1 MHWIEFSPSWFQV
14 SFTMMPRNT
23 SQVKIENQPHLQLQ
37 VGKGRLVWPLDGQNV
52 FIDKVTKS
60 LCGIEEDLKWISSL
74 MLLLSKSTSPKNN
87 RRGGGRE
94 NKLKSSWEIK
104 TKLCKSWEIKRNY
117 ANWRKLFVWLQL
129 RSRHPFADVAERS
142 GDNFQLF
149 LKKMF
154 LCFAR
159 KWNCQSEKFLVSSE
173 RFDNSWTPTLSKSIW
188 SIVFFSMGWICC
200 EVKIYS
206 IFMLFVLYWP

>member
-1 MHWIEFSPSWFQV
+1 
-14 SFTMMPRNT
+14 
-23 SQVKIENQPHLQLQ
+23 
-37 VGKGRLVWPLDGQNV
+37 
-52 FIDKVTKS
+52 
-60 LCGIEEDLKWISSL
+60 

-159 KWNCQSEKFLVSSE
+159 KWNCQSEKFLMSSE
-173 RFDNSWTPTLSKSIW
+173 HFDNSWTPTWSKSIW
-188 SIVFFSMGWICC
+188 SIVLFFMGLICC
-200 EVKIYS
+200 AVKIHLNYYVFCALLTLDLDS
-206 IFMLFVLYWP
+206 GQSCQIIVLFIKQHYIGGKHAIHKYCDNIDVLSQ

>member
-1 MHWIEFSPSWFQV
+1 
-14 SFTMMPRNT
+14 
-23 SQVKIENQPHLQLQ
+23 
-37 VGKGRLVWPLDGQNV
+37 
-52 FIDKVTKS
+52 
-60 LCGIEEDLKWISSL
+60 

-159 KWNCQSEKFLVSSE
+159 KWNCQSEKFWCHLSVLTTHGLQLCQNQSDLLLFSPWGW
-173 RFDNSWTPTLSKSIW
+173 FVVKIHLICFAFCALLTLDLDSGQSCQIIVLFIKQHYIGGKHAIHKYCDNINVLSK
-188 SIVFFSMGWICC
+188 
-200 EVKIYS
+200 
-206 IFMLFVLYWP
+206 

>member
-1 MHWIEFSPSWFQV
+1 
-14 SFTMMPRNT
+14 
-23 SQVKIENQPHLQLQ
+23 
-37 VGKGRLVWPLDGQNV
+37 
-52 FIDKVTKS
+52 
-60 LCGIEEDLKWISSL
+60 

-188 SIVFFSMGWICC
+188 SIVFFLHGVDLLWSENIFNLYAICALLTPDLDSGQSC
-200 EVKIYS
+200 QIIV
-206 IFMLFVLYWP
+206 LFIRQHYIVGKHAIHKYWDNIDVLSQ

>member
-1 MHWIEFSPSWFQV
+1 
-14 SFTMMPRNT
+14 
-23 SQVKIENQPHLQLQ
+23 
-37 VGKGRLVWPLDGQNV
+37 
-52 FIDKVTKS
+52 
-60 LCGIEEDLKWISSL
+60 

-159 KWNCQSEKFLVSSE
+159 KWNCQSEKFWCHLSVLTTHGLQLDQNQSDLLFFFLHGVDLLWSE
-173 RFDNSWTPTLSKSIW
+173 NIFNLYAICALLTLDLDSGQSCQIIVLFIKQHYIGGKHAIHKYCDNIN
-188 SIVFFSMGWICC
+188 
-200 EVKIYS
+200 
-206 IFMLFVLYWP
+206 VLLK